1 MNETIGK
8 VIEVYIPKEYK
19 NNKMID
25 IVDSKKIGFKIQID
39 DEIIQIEQEQNEVNS
54 NIFRDDF
61 VIITTQIISN
71 KEFIDIEKYY
81 GDENE

>member
-1 MNETIGK
+1 MNRKIGK
-8 VIEVYIPKEYK
+8 IIEVFIPEEYNGNQK
-19 NNKMID
+19 ID
-25 IVDSKKIGFKIQID
+25 IMNSKKIGFKIQVD
-39 DEIIQIEQEQNEVNS
+39 EEIIEIEQEQNEVNS